1 MATPDGA
8 IVVVTELFE
17 GGEVVEDDTEL
28 VTTVVVVVVVVV
40 VVTGAVGVPVTAFE
54 MGESPSP
61 FTALIVTE

>member
-8 IVVVTELFE
+8 IVVVTELSE
-17 GGEVVEDDTEL
+17 GGEVVDDDTEL
-28 VTTVVVVVVVVV
+28 VTTVVVVVVVV

>member
-17 GGEVVEDDTEL
+17 GGEVVDDDTEL
-28 VTTVVVVVVVVV
+28 VTTVVV

>member
-17 GGEVVEDDTEL
+17 GGEVVDDDTEL
-28 VTTVVVVVVVVV
+28 VTTVVVVVV

-54 MGESPSP
+54 TGESPSP